1 MLYAMFSLV
10 LLTTVVIV
18 IGARARIASVRQD
31 TVPLNYYA
39 LMSGAEV
46 PEFISKSTRHLSNL
60 FEVPVLFYAGGAVYL
75 ALGITDMFP
84 VYCAWAYVGLRL
96 IHTIIHLGYN
106 NVLHRLLA
114 FASSNLCLLAMWIGI
129 VTSQ

>member
-10 LLTTVVIV
+10 LLTMIVIL
-18 IGARARIASVRQD
+18 IGARARISSVKQD

-46 PEFISKSTRHLSNL
+46 PVFIRKTTRHVSNL
-60 FEVPVLFYAGGAVYL
+60 FEVPVLFYTAGVVYL
-75 ALGITDMFP
+75 SLGMTDPLP
-84 VYCAWAYVGLRL
+84 VYCAWSYVGLRL
-96 IHTIIHLGYN
+96 VHTFIHLGYN
-106 NVLHRLLA
+106 NVLHRLLV
-114 FASSNLCLLAMWIGI
+114 FALSNIALLAMWILI